1 MRLWYIGCM
10 TTIELKR
17 AERIASENESLAR
30 RALTKSDQVQAYL
43 SLLEY
48 RSGRTR
54 AYSSARALL
63 KKVKSA

>member
-1 MRLWYIGCM
+1 MRLWYTGCM

-17 AERIASENESLAR
+17 AERIASESESLAR

-48 RSGRTR
+48 RSGKTR